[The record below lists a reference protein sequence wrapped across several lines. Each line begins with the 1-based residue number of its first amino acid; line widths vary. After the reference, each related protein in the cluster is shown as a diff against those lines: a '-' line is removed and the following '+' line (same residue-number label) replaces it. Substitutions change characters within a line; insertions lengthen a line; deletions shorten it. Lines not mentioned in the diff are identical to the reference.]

1 MISEPSQRATSHN
14 LIHYLDRW
22 AVEAPERP
30 AIVTP
35 ADLAATSHRVIR
47 FGELAAEVESLAAGL
62 RRKGLQQ
69 GDRVV
74 VMVPMS
80 AELYTLILALLKIG
94 AITVFVDPWVG
105 LSRLLACVRLVE
117 PAAFA
122 GPVIVQAL
130 ASGFSEFRR
139 IKTRLVSSRSG
150 WGRLLAPG
158 QPGQPEAAATSPVA
172 PDDTALITFTTG
184 SSGTP
189 KGANRTHGFLEAQH
203 QALCAEMRIQAGDVA
218 MPALPIFIL
227 SNLAAGATSVI
238 PAMKP
243 SRPSAVDPDAILR
256 QIERFGVTTMVG
268 SPAFFAPLA
277 QRLKERDLAL
287 SGVQSMFLGGAAV
300 PPDLMR
306 DLADLLPDGEAYIGY
321 GSTEAE
327 PVALIS
333 AREVVAE
340 TGARTARGDGDCVGR
355 PAHGLEVRIIRAL
368 SGPVVDPDWAQLELP
383 DGQIGEVVVAGRQVN
398 RDYFRDEEAVRL
410 NKIREPNGRIWHRMG
425 DLGYRDEL
433 GRLWIVGRLHN
444 RVQRAGTVLYPG
456 IVEAL
461 AQAEPWVQRAALVG
475 LPDGEL
481 GQRAVVAVVPR
492 AAPRIEALR
501 AKLAEHGIR
510 VDEVILRRRIPV
522 DPRHNAKVDYDRLA
536 RSLSRYPGLQ

>member
-22 AVEAPERP
+22 AIEAPERP

-35 ADLAATSHRVIR
+35 VDLAASSHRVVR
-47 FGELAAEVESLAAGL
+47 FQELATEVGSLAAGL
-62 RRKGLQQ
+62 RRRGLRP

-105 LSRLLACVRLVE
+105 LARLLSCIRLVE

-122 GPVIVQAL
+122 GPWIVQAL
-130 ASGFSEFRR
+130 ASGFAEFRG
-139 IKTRLVSSRSG
+139 IKTRLISSKRG
-150 WGRLLAPG
+150 WGRLVDPG
-158 QPGQPEAAATSPVA
+158 QANRPEIPETSPVS

-184 SSGTP
+184 SSGAP
-189 KGANRTHGFLEAQH
+189 KGADRTHGFLDAQH
-203 QALCAEMRIQAGDVA
+203 QALCAEMKIQAGDVA

-238 PAMKP
+238 PAMRP

-256 QIERFGVTTMVG
+256 QIRAFGVTSLVG
-268 SPAFFAPLA
+268 SPAFFAPVCRRLREEQSVLA
-277 QRLKERDLAL
+277 
-287 SGVQSMFLGGAAV
+287 GVRSVFTGGAAV

-306 DLADLLPDGEAYIGY
+306 DLADLLPDGDAFIGY

-333 AREVVAE
+333 AREVLAE
-340 TGARTARGDGDCVGR
+340 TGARTARGEGDCVGR
-355 PAHGLEVRIIRAL
+355 PAHGIELKILRA
-368 SGPVVDPDWAQLELP
+368 SAGPVVDPDWAQLELP
-383 DGQIGEVVVAGRQVN
+383 AGQIGEVVVSGRQVN
-398 RDYFRDEEAVRL
+398 RNYFRNEEAVRL
-410 NKIREPNGRIWHRMG
+410 NKIREPSGQIWHRMG
-425 DLGYRDEL
+425 DLGYRDER
-433 GRLWIVGRLHN
+433 GRLWIVGRMHN
-444 RVQRAGTVLYPG
+444 CVNRSGTVLYPG

-461 AQAEPWVQRAALVG
+461 AQAETWVERAALVG
-475 LPDGEL
+475 LPDREL
-481 GQRAVVAVVPR
+481 GQRAVVAVVPA
-492 AAPRIEALR
+492 AAPRIETLR
-501 AKLAEHGIR
+501 TKLADHGIL
-510 VDEVILRRRIPV
+510 VDEVILQRRIPV

-536 RSLSRYPGLQ
+536 RSLSR